1 MYDLLVKNARLYDGC
16 GGPWFKGDLAVK
28 DGRIAS
34 IGKMK
39 NAEARTVIDAE
50 GKALSPGFIDAHTH
64 LDFVC
69 ASVNDTASKVTQ
81 GVTTEIAGNC
91 GLSLIPVRPET
102 IEELKRYLAPFI
114 PQDVNLSW
122 KWRSLGD
129 WFDSVDER
137 GNSTNVASLV
147 GHGTL
152 RIYAM
157 GFADRKPSGQEMAE
171 MKRALA
177 QTMEEGALG
186 LSTGLIYPPGC
197 YSDTDELSELC
208 EVVAEHGGLYVTHMR
223 NEGPELL
230 QSVEE
235 ALEIGRRSG
244 CPVHISHH
252 KSSGRQN
259 YGLVSRSLQMMENA
273 RAEGIDVT
281 CDVYPY
287 TAGSTLISSL
297 LPKWVHEGGVGRMLE
312 RLRDLASRRRI
323 ADELDRVIP
332 GWENLAKGCGWENIL
347 ICSCEKEPSYEGKTV
362 TEIADGRGTSPEEA
376 LFDVIL
382 ETEGKATIALFM
394 MDEKDCSTVL
404 AHPLS
409 MVGSDGFASS
419 FSGVLSKGKPHPRS
433 FGTFPRV
440 LGKYVRE
447 EGLMSLERAIWKMTG
462 FAAQRFGLKDRG
474 FLREG
479 MAADLVVFDPLEIID
494 NATYKEPRQQ
504 AEGIDYVVLGGEV
517 VVDHKVYNGKTL
529 GRSLR

>member
-157 GFADRKPSGQEMAE
+157 GFADRKP
-171 MKRALA
+171 R
-177 QTMEEGALG
+177 
-186 LSTGLIYPPGC
+186 
-197 YSDTDELSELC
+197 
-208 EVVAEHGGLYVTHMR
+208 
-223 NEGPELL
+223 
-230 QSVEE
+230 
-235 ALEIGRRSG
+235 
-244 CPVHISHH
+244 
-252 KSSGRQN
+252 
-259 YGLVSRSLQMMENA
+259 
-273 RAEGIDVT
+273 
-281 CDVYPY
+281 
-287 TAGSTLISSL
+287 
-297 LPKWVHEGGVGRMLE
+297 
-312 RLRDLASRRRI
+312 
-323 ADELDRVIP
+323 
-332 GWENLAKGCGWENIL
+332 
-347 ICSCEKEPSYEGKTV
+347 
-362 TEIADGRGTSPEEA
+362 DGRDEESPGPDYGRGRPGA
-376 LFDVIL
+376 FD
-382 ETEGKATIALFM
+382 G
-394 MDEKDCSTVL
+394 
-404 AHPLS
+404 AHLP
-409 MVGSDGFASS
+409 A
-419 FSGVLSKGKPHPRS
+419 
-433 FGTFPRV
+433 RV
-440 LGKYVRE
+440 LFRYG
-447 EGLMSLERAIWKMTG
+447 
-462 FAAQRFGLKDRG
+462 
-474 FLREG
+474 
-479 MAADLVVFDPLEIID
+479 
-494 NATYKEPRQQ
+494 
-504 AEGIDYVVLGGEV
+504 
-517 VVDHKVYNGKTL
+517 
-529 GRSLR
+529 

>member
-1 MYDLLVKNARLYDGC
+1 MFDLLVRDARLYDGC
-16 GGPWFKGDLAVK
+16 GGPWYKGDLAVK
-28 DGRIAS
+28 DGKIAK
-34 IGKMK
+34 IGKIR
-39 NAEARTVIDAE
+39 NADAPIVINAE

-69 ASVNDTASKVTQ
+69 SSINDTASKVTQ

-102 IEELKRYLAPFI
+102 IEELKQYLAPFI
-114 PQDVNLSW
+114 PSDVNLSW
-122 KWRSLGD
+122 KWRSLEN
-129 WFDSVDER
+129 WFDRVDEK

-157 GFADRKPSGQEMAE
+157 GFDDRKPSGQEMTE
-171 MKRALA
+171 MKKALA
-177 QTMEEGALG
+177 QSMEEGALG

-208 EVVAEHGGLYVTHMR
+208 EVVAEYGGLYVTHMR
-223 NEGPELL
+223 NEGPEML

-259 YGLVSRSLQMMENA
+259 FGLVSQSLRMLEDA
-273 RAEGIDVT
+273 RTEGIDVT

-297 LPKWVHEGGVGRMLE
+297 LPKWVHEGGVRRMLE
-312 RLRDLASRRRI
+312 RLKDLASRQRI
-323 ADELDRVIP
+323 VDELNRVIP
-332 GWENLAKGCGWENIL
+332 GWENLVKGCGWDNIM
-347 ICSCEKEPSYEGKTV
+347 ISSCENEPTLEGKTI
-362 TEIADGRGTSPEEA
+362 TEIASERRSSPEDT
-376 LFDVIL
+376 LLDMIL

-404 AHPLS
+404 VHPLS

-419 FSGVLSKGKPHPRS
+419 FTGVLSKGKPHPRS

-447 EGLMSLERAIWKMTG
+447 DDLMTLERALWKMTG
-462 FAAQRFGLKDRG
+462 FPAQRFGLKDRG
-474 FLREG
+474 FLKEG
-479 MAADLVVFDPLEIID
+479 MAADLVVFDPLVIID

-504 AEGIDYVVLGGEV
+504 ADGIDYVILGGEI
-517 VVDHKVYNGKTL
+517 VVDHKEYNGKTP
-529 GRSLR
+529 GKSLR